1 MATGFRFSSIKRVT
15 MNIQSLILVSAISCF
30 SVALLSA
37 AAQPAGTPSSGGTQE
52 AAAMGDRSEGEVRKI
67 DKENNK
73 ITLRHGE
80 IKNLGMPRMT
90 MVFQVKDPAMLD
102 TVKPGDKVMFTADK
116 VNGALTVTTLH
127 QAK

>member
-1 MATGFRFSSIKRVT
+1 
-15 MNIQSLILVSAISCF
+15 
-30 SVALLSA
+30 
-37 AAQPAGTPSSGGTQE
+37 
-52 AAAMGDRSEGEVRKI
+52 
-67 DKENNK
+67 
-73 ITLRHGE
+73 
-80 IKNLGMPRMT
+80 MT